1 MAKASGWRAG
11 GGKTAVNAKTPRG
24 KDAARER
31 AETGKA
37 ESRNVGSG
45 LILSAIVGIARKL
58 QGFLWMNCHAKRLE
72 YVQLVHPP
80 QCCYGGRAGAVVR
93 RGWSESGSKLHAL
106 QTLRAVRLR
115 LCILAPLRW
124 FNCGFQDDA
133 PGEGIP
139 GPTCRVGL
147 VPTTGDM
154 RGTALLLWLWR

>member
-1 MAKASGWRAG
+1 MVKASGWRAG
-11 GGKTAVNAKTPRG
+11 GGKTAVTAKTPRG

-45 LILSAIVGIARKL
+45 LILGAIVGIARKL
-58 QGFLWMNCHAKRLE
+58 KGFLWMNCPAKRLE

-80 QCCYGGRAGAVVR
+80 QCCYEGRAGAVVR

-133 PGEGIP
+133 RAMAFQAR
-139 GPTCRVGL
+139 TCRVG
-147 VPTTGDM
+147 PCPHN
-154 RGTALLLWLWR
+154 W

>member
-1 MAKASGWRAG
+1 MAKASGWQVG

-93 RGWSESGSKLHAL
+93 RG
-106 QTLRAVRLR
+106 
-115 LCILAPLRW
+115 
-124 FNCGFQDDA
+124 
-133 PGEGIP
+133 
-139 GPTCRVGL
+139 
-147 VPTTGDM
+147 
-154 RGTALLLWLWR
+154 

>member
-1 MAKASGWRAG
+1 MAKASGWRVG
-11 GGKTAVNAKTPRG
+11 GGETAVNAKTPRS

-45 LILSAIVGIARKL
+45 LILSAIGGIARKL

-72 YVQLVHPP
+72 CVQL
-80 QCCYGGRAGAVVR
+80 AGAVVR

-115 LCILAPLRW
+115 LRRAVLIAFLR
-124 FNCGFQDDA
+124 
-133 PGEGIP
+133 
-139 GPTCRVGL
+139 L
-147 VPTTGDM
+147 
-154 RGTALLLWLWR
+154 